1 MNDLNIIKNRINK
14 CNSLNNNKVDFS
26 VWKKVLYEKVLLI
39 AKLLYKKNEELDKIE
54 EDQIVKDKSE
64 VDTIRSELEN
74 IRNDNNIVE
83 ITSDPLIEFNKINE
97 YDKKLMIFNERL
109 KSQIKNNKI
118 QTQIDSTEAQVEQ
131 LFEKLTS
138 ASS

>member
-1 MNDLNIIKNRINK
+1 MNDLNIIKSKINK
-14 CNSLNNNKVDFS
+14 CNSINNNKVDFS
-26 VWKKVLYEKVLLI
+26 VWKKVLYEKVLVI
-39 AKLLYKKNEELDKIE
+39 AKLLYKKNEELDKID
-54 EDQIVKDKSE
+54 EDQKVKDKGE

-97 YDKKLMIFNERL
+97 YDKKLMVFNERL

-131 LFEKLTS
+131 LFEKLAS